1 MVYFAFEGV
10 DQDSKVTWLKDGK
23 PVELDEFVYLK
34 KDGDKQVLCISNAT
48 TEDVGEYTCVV
59 ENKSGKVQTSANL
72 DITPLPSLTSKQ
84 VEVKTEATATKTE
97 LVLDEETEDNELI
110 EKKKIIKLR
119 KEKEQVKKRKSKK
132 EFVEDECV
140 DGLET
145 TDEMQKTYF
154 NTGEDIDK
162 TEATVFK
169 LTIDS
174 FQSPTVL
181 NEGENIEIKCH
192 VSSKSKILM
201 LA

>member
-10 DQDSKVTWLKDGK
+10 DEDSKVTWLKDGK

-119 KEKEQVKKRKSKK
+119 KEKEQVKKQKSKK
-132 EFVEDECV
+132 EFLEEECV
-140 DGLET
+140 DALEI
-145 TDEMQKTYF
+145 TDKMQESSFKT
-154 NTGEDIDK
+154 EKDIDK
-162 TEATVFK
+162 SKATISK
-169 LTIDS
+169 LKIDS
-174 FQSPTVL
+174 FQSPTAL
-181 NEGENIEIKCH
+181 NQGENIEIRGH
-192 VSSKSKILM
+192 INGWYHHF
-201 LA
+201 